1 MALMGTRADIGP
13 IAVIGLGLMG
23 SRMSKRLLDHGF
35 RLRGYDP
42 EPARLE
48 EFGKAGGVP
57 ADTAASAVE
66 GCWAALL
73 SLPDSDVSRE
83 VCLGR
88 DGIAASS
95 VSGLTVYDTTT
106 GRPADAVEIA
116 HALAKR
122 GVVFCDSTVSGNSAL
137 ARSGDLVVMMGGPED
152 AYERGRP
159 IFEAIGRSHHH
170 VGPVGSGSRTKLIVN
185 HLLTIHRMALA
196 EVLVAAEMAGMDLD
210 STLHVLKDGLA
221 YSRAMDAW
229 GDSMISSDHLSLS
242 SRLRQSR
249 KDARLIL
256 EHGLEL
262 GTPMNLMAVVMEA
275 LAEGE
280 ASGLGDLD
288 NSSIIEVVR
297 RRAGIGRLSPFL

>member
-1 MALMGTRADIGP
+1 MGTRTHVGP

-73 SLPDSDVSRE
+73 SLPDSDVSRG

-88 DGIAASS
+88 DGIVASS

-116 HALAKR
+116 GALAKH
-122 GVVFCDSTVSGNSAL
+122 GLTYCDSTVSGNSAL
-137 ARSGDLVVMMGGPED
+137 AESGDLVLMMGGPAE
-152 AYERGRP
+152 AYEQGRP
-159 IFEAIGRSHHH
+159 IFAAISRSQHH
-170 VGPVGSGSRTKLIVN
+170 VGPVGSGARMKLIVN
-185 HLLTIHRMALA
+185 HLLNIHRMGLA
-196 EVLVAAEMAGMDLD
+196 ETLVVAELAGMDMHGTLD
-210 STLHVLKDGLA
+210 VLKDSLA
-221 YSRAMDAW
+221 YSKAMDAW
-229 GDSMISSDHLSLS
+229 GDQMVTGDHMSPYA
-242 SRLRQSR
+242 RLRQSH
-249 KDARLIL
+249 KDARLIV
-256 EHGLEL
+256 EHALEL
-262 GTPMNLMAVVMEA
+262 GAIAELVTVVRDA

-280 ASGLGDLD
+280 ATGLADLD